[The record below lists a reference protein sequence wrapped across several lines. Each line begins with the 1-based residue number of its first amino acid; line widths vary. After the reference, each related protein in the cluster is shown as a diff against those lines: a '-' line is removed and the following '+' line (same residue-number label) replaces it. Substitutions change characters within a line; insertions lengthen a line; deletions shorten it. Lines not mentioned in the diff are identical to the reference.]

1 MYSRA
6 YICAPWNQAAPR
18 LTEFFEEDI
27 IMLKRL
33 GVLLAGVLFAAFAS
47 AAEVP
52 ATPTTSREAGK
63 NYFVIDPPQ
72 PTASGD
78 KIEVLEI
85 FSYACV
91 HCAHFQPYAEQL
103 KQALPAYATFG
114 YMPALFNADW
124 EPSARAFYTAQ
135 SLGVL
140 DQTHQALFDALH
152 RDHIP
157 LRSID
162 DLAGFYAQHGVDKTK
177 FLAESASFE
186 VESKLSRAKE
196 IARKD
201 GIDGTPSIV
210 VNGKYRVTGASA
222 GGYPQ
227 LIELVDWLVEKERAG
242 SAKPA
247 KVATPTKKH

>member
-1 MYSRA
+1 
-6 YICAPWNQAAPR
+6 
-18 LTEFFEEDI
+18 
-27 IMLKRL
+27 MLKRL
-33 GVLLAGVLFAAFAS
+33 GVLLAGLLFVS
-47 AAEVP
+47 ITGAAEKSAP
-52 ATPTTSREAGK
+52 PTTSWKAGK

-78 KIEVLEI
+78 KVEVLEV
-85 FSYACV
+85 FSYACP

-103 KQALPAYATFG
+103 KQSLPAYARYG
-114 YMPALFNADW
+114 YMPAVFNADW

-157 LRSID
+157 LRTID
-162 DLAGFYAQHGVDKTK
+162 DLAAFYAQHGVDKAK

-186 VESKLSRAKE
+186 VESKLSRANE
-196 IARKD
+196 IVKKD
-201 GIDGTPSIV
+201 GIDGTPSVV
-210 VNGKYRVTGASA
+210 VNGKYRVTAASA

-227 LIELVDWLVEKERAG
+227 LLELVDWLVKKEHASAG
-242 SAKPA
+242 PAQHTTPVQPA
-247 KVATPTKKH
+247 KHVKKK